1 MRKFTHGEL
10 KSLIYGALPP
20 RRSRK
25 KVYTA
30 DFAMGL
36 DIPYADCEKAV
47 RCLER
52 AGLVYKEK

>member
-1 MRKFTHGEL
+1 MGKFTHEEL

-20 RRSRK
+20 ARSRK

-36 DIPYADCEKAV
+36 DIPYKDCEKAV
-47 RCLER
+47 RCLVR